1 MVALK
6 GSDIDAFA
14 ARPDPKRPIALV
26 FGPDIGL
33 VRERVESIVKAAVD
47 DPADP
52 FALARLEG
60 DALAEEPSRLVEE
73 AHTIPLFGGR
83 RAVWVKAGGRN
94 FTAAVEALIA
104 APPMADCR
112 VVIEAGDLK
121 RNAPLRAMCEKSA
134 VVAAL
139 PCYVDGERELARLVD
154 EEMRAAGLTI
164 APDARALLVSLI
176 GGDRRASRNEVRKLA
191 LYAHGKPAADLDD
204 VIAVVADASALG
216 LNELVDAAFAGRA
229 ADVETRFAKARAEG
243 THPSAIV
250 GAALRQV
257 AQLHRARLAV
267 DSGTPASEAI
277 PGLHFSRKTLVQAAL
292 SSWSAA
298 RLEKIMAQ
306 LADASFEA
314 RRRPA
319 LAEVIV
325 QRALMV
331 TAQMARRREP

>member
-26 FGPDIGL
+26 FGPDAGL
-33 VRERVESIVKAAVD
+33 VRERVESIVKASVD

-60 DALAEEPSRLVEE
+60 DALADEPSRLVEE

-83 RAVWVKAGGRN
+83 RAVWVKAGGRT
-94 FTAAVEALIA
+94 FAAAVEALIA
-104 APPMADCR
+104 APPAADCR

-134 VVAAL
+134 VAAAL
-139 PCYVDGERELARLVD
+139 PCYVDGDKELARLID

-164 APDARALLVSLI
+164 APDARALLASLI

-191 LYAHGKPAADLDD
+191 LYAHGKPAADVDD
-204 VIAVVADASALG
+204 VLAVVADASALG
-216 LNELVDAAFAGRA
+216 LNNLVDAAFAGRA
-229 ADVETRFAKARAEG
+229 SNVETQFAKTRAEG
-243 THPSAIV
+243 THPTAII

-267 DSGTPASEAI
+267 ESGTPMDEAM
-277 PGLHFSRKTLVQAAL
+277 PGLHFTRKRLVEAAL
-292 SSWSAA
+292 SAWSAA
-298 RLEKIMAQ
+298 RLEKMMAR
-306 LADASFEA
+306 LAEDSLEA

-319 LAEVIV
+319 LAEVIA
-325 QRALMV
+325 QRALM
-331 TAQMARRREP
+331 AAAEMARRKM